1 MSIYAN
7 IFSDRSGAPDDFGA
21 ALGAHF
27 QQCAD
32 PIFPS
37 NKVLCVK
44 TLKSDDE
51 LTSVTSIFDSEY
63 EGEGGYCECG
73 LRYCFEPIRSI
84 SQPRYFTL
92 ELRDGEGGA
101 VIAFNFE
108 AIEYSGGEG
117 ATKIAIKHSDGKIV
131 DGAILNAGRWYTV
144 KLEIYQGAE
153 PRLRLTLWDGV
164 EMIAF
169 TDAELP
175 DNARAIKGAA
185 ILHHSRGIEGIS
197 YFDDIFFALGEKKY
211 SYLLPSEQDSVGQ
224 IYDFEDGIPSTRD
237 FHIEMLLSD
246 EGERNLLDPATWT
259 SVLQSEHFKRSRSL
273 CEILLVLSGE
283 GSYVTRGERMPF
295 EPGSIFVSAPGVSR
309 QIISSGGYKIL
320 SVAGMFEKLSFV
332 KDVWALSDNV
342 YGEGRKIAELIL
354 YNRFGKEGYVESLAN
369 AYVEYLL
376 LSYKTPEKNTTV
388 GIYKIIEKLNQH
400 FGQSDLSVGDLLEES
415 GYTRDYI
422 RAEFVAVTKMTP
434 KKYLNNLRMKHAK
447 SLIEMHGDS
456 MTLSE
461 IAEACGII
469 DQSIFSRIFK
479 KHFGI
484 SPTQF
489 KESLKK

>member
-7 IFSDRSGAPDDFGA
+7 IFSDRIGAPDDFG
-21 ALGAHF
+21 GAEGVHF
-27 QQCAD
+27 RQSVD
-32 PIFPS
+32 PIEPS
-37 NKVLCVK
+37 NKVLCLRTV
-44 TLKSDDE
+44 SSEGE
-51 LTSVTSIFDSEY
+51 LASVTTILDSDY
-63 EGEGGYCECG
+63 EGEGGYCEVG
-73 LRYCFEPIRSI
+73 LRYYFEPIARL
-84 SQPRYFTL
+84 SQPRYFTV
-92 ELRDGEGGA
+92 ELRDEKGA
-101 VIAFNFE
+101 AVVALNFE

-117 ATKIAIKHSDGKIV
+117 TAKIAIKHSDGRLV
-131 DGAILNAGRWYTV
+131 DGAILNAGRWYSI
-144 KLEIYQGAE
+144 KLELYQGVE
-153 PRLRLTLWDGV
+153 ERLRLTVWEGT
-164 EMIAF
+164 EMLAF
-169 TDAELP
+169 SDAEL
-175 DNARAIKGAA
+175 AESVGAA
-185 ILHHSRGIEGIS
+185 RSAVILHHARGIEGIS
-197 YFDDIFFALGEKKY
+197 YFDDIFFALGDKKY
-211 SYLLPSEQDSVGQ
+211 SYLPSEESVAVN

-246 EGERNLLDPATWT
+246 GGERNLLDPATWT
-259 SVLQSEHFKRSRSL
+259 SALQSEHFKRSRNL
-273 CEILLVLSGE
+273 CEILLVLSGS
-283 GSYVTRGERMPF
+283 GSYVTRGERLPF

-309 QIISSGGYKIL
+309 QIISSGGYKML
-320 SVAGMFEKLSFV
+320 SVAGIFEKLSFV

-354 YNRFGKEGYVESLAN
+354 YNRFGRESYVESLAS

-376 LSYKTPEKNTTV
+376 LSYKAPEKNTTV
-388 GIYKIIEKLNQH
+388 GIYRIIEKINQH
-400 FGQSDLSVGDLLEES
+400 FGQSDLSVGTLLEES

-434 KKYLNNLRMKHAK
+434 KKYLNNLRMQHAK
-447 SLIEMHGDS
+447 SLIEMHGDG

-484 SPTQF
+484 SPTEY